1 MIKTSK
7 LRWSTV
13 PLVGVLGLGALTL
26 GTGQARAGVD
36 DITFD
41 AITSA
46 YGAEFRLTNPTIP
59 TGIAIEG
66 SGPTTQ
72 ARLNSLPQGNAFASF
87 PYPGEVAAN
96 INGPVRALSGL
107 PAPDYPLYV
116 QASNNS
122 PAPEGG
128 HFPGIDLTAK
138 ATDNLSESKATAF
151 TDSAGYVAQSSISQG
166 KDGAVT
172 AVSKATQNGLQIGGV
187 LTLTNV
193 LSTARVDLDA
203 FGKLTKT
210 SSLSVGRF
218 DVPPMNLTLP
228 ESFQPPNSAPIP
240 NPFAGQVLSSPNLS
254 YTEGN
259 FYVTIPGA
267 GPQKYP
273 VPDSAVVDAFKALG
287 MDLSIQKPV
296 STDTSI
302 TAPTLVIKTVLPSPP
317 ANQVYNGETPITY
330 TIGRTSAGIVGSY
343 TAAGTDLNLP
353 TGVAPSGDAT
363 DGGTLPTGVDAA
375 GLGELPGLGTVPAA
389 PAVPTVDLAPAA
401 SGTDRYAV
409 AQNGKELP
417 DIAPFYF
424 VLVIAAVLGLLGGQI
439 LAYSGVRSTWKS

>member
-7 LRWSTV
+7 MRWSAL
-13 PLVGVLGLGALTL
+13 PLVGVLGLGALAL

-46 YGAEFRLTNPTIP
+46 YGAEFRLTNPSIP
-59 TGIAIEG
+59 TGIAVEG

-87 PYPGEVAAN
+87 PYPGDVVAN
-96 INGPVRALSGL
+96 ITGAGAALSGL
-107 PAPDYPLYV
+107 PVPDYPLYV

-138 ATDNLSESKATAF
+138 ATDNLSESKATAL
-151 TDSAGYVAQSSISQG
+151 TDSAGYVAQSSISQA

-172 AVSKATQNGLQIGGV
+172 AISKATQNGLQIGGV

-203 FGKLTKT
+203 FGELTKT

-218 DVPPMNLTLP
+218 DIPTMNLTLP

-254 YTEGN
+254 YSEGN
-259 FYVTIPGA
+259 FYVTIPGT
-267 GPQKYP
+267 GPQKYA
-273 VPDSAVVDAFKALG
+273 VPDSAVVEAFKALG
-287 MDLSIQKPV
+287 MDLTIQKPV
-296 STDTSI
+296 VTDTSI

-317 ANQVYNGETPITY
+317 VLEGETPITF

-343 TAAGTDLNLP
+343 TPATTDGTLP
-353 TGVAPSGDAT
+353 LGAPSGAAT
-363 DGGTLPTGVDAA
+363 GAGAVPTGVDAA
-375 GLGELPGLGTVPAA
+375 GVGQLPALGGVPGV

-401 SGTDRYAV
+401 SGSDRYVV
-409 AQNGKELP
+409 AQNGKELT

-424 VLVIAAVLGLLGGQI
+424 VLVIAAVLGLLGGQV